1 MTGEVIR
8 VDIEIRLRAL
18 EFRYRAVLSAAS
30 AAKANYL
37 ALAGAPSTTPFAIER
52 AKCRWQQLD
61 VRKRTI
67 AAQFGEREE
76 LEQGETL

>member
-1 MTGEVIR
+1 MNI
-8 VDIEIRLRAL
+8 DIRLRAL

-37 ALAGAPSTTPFAIER
+37 ALAGEPSTTPFAIER
-52 AKCRWQQLD
+52 AKLRWQYLD

-67 AAQFGEREE
+67 GAQLGERED